1 VFFFNFLT
9 RWRNFT
15 LTRFPNLFSARKIG
29 RLTLKNRIIMAPIDT
44 NLADE
49 KGYVTDALLAF
60 YDRRAA
66 GGTAMII
73 VENSQVDYPTGKNT
87 IRQLAI
93 DHENKIPGL
102 KKLSKTLHDRDT
114 IAAIQ
119 IHHAGRETTL
129 EVTGGKTPVAPSAIP
144 CGHLQ
149 TPVRELSRPEIET
162 LVDKFIAAAILAKQ
176 ANFDLVEIH
185 GAHGY
190 LVGEFLSPYTN
201 RRSDTYGGSFS
212 NRMRFAAEIVHG
224 IKASLGEDFPISFR
238 LSAEE
243 FIRGGLTLKESIRI
257 SKQLQKEG
265 VDVLHVSA
273 GIYES
278 LPTLLEPMSY
288 AQGWRC
294 YLAANIKQAVK
305 IPVITVGVVRE
316 PVFAE
321 QLISEDQADFVAI
334 GRGLLADPNWPVKAE
349 KGNVSAIQRCIG
361 CNEGCLN
368 QRLTKSIQCSVN
380 PETGREQRFKLVPL
394 NKKRKKLVIV
404 GGGPA
409 GLEAARALALRG
421 FHVTLFEKAPYL
433 GGQMRLACIPPGK
446 EKIAWTTEYYEYQMH
461 NLGVDVHLELCAGV
475 PEILD
480 VAPDM
485 VIIATGSTA
494 IKPAAFA
501 SVKSIRTPDEI
512 LLLPE
517 IRGPQNAAV
526 IGGGGIGCET
536 ALFLKEKGLE
546 VFLFEQQNTI
556 ALDVEPI
563 TAWDLIERVE
573 KAGIKIAVNSRV
585 ADIKDNLLQVARAN
599 AEDDKI
605 EAYPFDLV
613 VWAGGRIS
621 NQSLVQQIQQMAT
634 PLKMKVIG
642 DAKSVGKI
650 HDAIYDGYTAAA
662 ER

>member
-1 VFFFNFLT
+1 MT
-9 RWRNFT
+9 P
-15 LTRFPNLFSARKIG
+15 FPHIFSALKIG

-49 KGYVTDALLAF
+49 KGHVTGALMAF

-66 GGTAMII
+66 GGAAMII

-102 KKLSKTLHDRDT
+102 KKLSKILHDRDT
-114 IAAIQ
+114 VAAIQ

-149 TPVRELSRPEIET
+149 TPVRELSRLEIET
-162 LVDKFIAAAILAKQ
+162 LVDKFITSAILAKR

-212 NRMRFAAEIVHG
+212 NRMRFAVEIVHG
-224 IKASLGEDFPISFR
+224 IKAALGKGFPISFR
-238 LSAEE
+238 FSAAE
-243 FIRGGLTLKESIRI
+243 FIPGGITLKESIRI
-257 SKQLQKEG
+257 ARLLQKEG

-288 AQGWRC
+288 DQGWRS
-294 YLAANIKQAVK
+294 YLAANIKQAVE
-305 IPVITVGVVRE
+305 IPVITVGVIRE
-316 PVFAE
+316 PVIAE

-334 GRGLLADPNWPVKAE
+334 GRGLLADPDWPIKAE
-349 KGNVSAIQRCIG
+349 QGKVSEIQRCIG

-380 PETGREQRFKLVPL
+380 PETGREQQFKLLPL
-394 NKKRKKLVIV
+394 KKRRKKLVIV

-409 GLEAARALALRG
+409 GLEAARASALRG
-421 FHVTLFEKAPYL
+421 FYVTLFEKEPYL

-446 EKIAWTTEYYEYQMH
+446 EKIAWTTEYYKYQMH
-461 NLGVDVHLELCAGV
+461 NLGVDVHLQFCAEV
-475 PEILD
+475 TDILD
-480 VAPDM
+480 LAPDM
-485 VIIATGSTA
+485 VVIATGSTA
-494 IKPAAFA
+494 IKPTGLAFL
-501 SVKSIRTPDEI
+501 KNLRTPDEI
-512 LLLPE
+512 LLQTE
-517 IRGPQNAAV
+517 IYGPKIAAI

-536 ALFLKEKGLE
+536 ALFLKEKGLD

-573 KAGIKIAVNSRV
+573 KAGIKKIVNSRV
-585 ADIKDNLLQVARAN
+585 SDIKDKTLHVMRAD
-599 AEDDKI
+599 AENGKM
-605 EAYPFDLV
+605 EAYAFDLV

-621 NQSLVQQIQQMAT
+621 NQSLVQQIQEIAA
-634 PLKMKVIG
+634 PFDIKVIG

-650 HDAIYDGYTAAA
+650 HDAIYDGYVAVTA
-662 ER
+662 R

>member
-1 VFFFNFLT
+1 MT
-9 RWRNFT
+9 P
-15 LTRFPNLFSARKIG
+15 FPHLFSAYKIG
-29 RLTLKNRIIMAPIDT
+29 HLTLKNRIIMAPIDT

-49 KGYVTDALLAF
+49 NGHVTDALLAF

-66 GGTAMII
+66 GGAAMII

-93 DHENKIPGL
+93 DHEDKLPGL
-102 KKLSKTLHDRDT
+102 KKLSGTLHDHDT
-114 IAAIQ
+114 VAAIQ

-149 TPVRELSRPEIET
+149 TPVRELRLSEIEM
-162 LVDKFIAAAILAKQ
+162 LIDKFINAAILAKQ

-201 RRSDTYGGSFS
+201 RRSDIYGGSFA
-212 NRMRFAAEIVHG
+212 NRMRFAVEIVRG
-224 IKASLGEDFPISFR
+224 IKAQAGQDFPISFR
-238 LSAEE
+238 FSAEE
-243 FIRGGLTLKESIRI
+243 FIPGGITLNDSIRI
-257 SKQLQKEG
+257 ARLLQKEG

-288 AQGWRC
+288 HQGWRS
-294 YLAANIKQAVK
+294 YLAANIKQAVE

-321 QLISEDQADFVAI
+321 RLISEDQADFVAI
-334 GRGLLADPNWPVKAE
+334 GRGLLADPDWPIKAE
-349 KGNVSAIQRCIG
+349 QGNVSDIQRCIG

-380 PETGREQRFKLVPL
+380 PETGRERQFKHLPL
-394 NKKRKKLVIV
+394 KKERKKLLII

-409 GLEAARALALRG
+409 GLEAARVAALRD
-421 FHVTLFEKAPYL
+421 FHVTLFEKEPYL

-446 EKIAWTTEYYEYQMH
+446 QKISWTIEYFEYQMQH
-461 NLGVDVHLELCAGV
+461 LGVDVHLQSCAGIT
-475 PEILD
+475 EILD
-480 VAPDM
+480 AAPDI
-485 VIIATGSTA
+485 VVIATGSTA
-494 IKPAAFA
+494 IKPTSFA
-501 SVKSIRTPDEI
+501 SLKNLKTPDEI
-512 LLLPE
+512 LFQSE
-517 IRGPQNAAV
+517 IYGHGINNAAI

-536 ALFLKEKGLE
+536 ALFLKEKGLD
-546 VFLFEQQNTI
+546 VSLFEQQSAI

-573 KAGIKIAVNSRV
+573 KAGIKIAVDSRV
-585 ADIKDNLLQVARAN
+585 ADIKDDTLKIVRAE
-599 AEDDKI
+599 AEETKMVD
-605 EAYPFDLV
+605 YPFDLV
-613 VWAGGRIS
+613 VWAGGRMS
-621 NQSLVQQIQQMAT
+621 NQELVQQIKQIEA
-634 PLKMKVIG
+634 PFDIKVIG

-650 HDAIYDGYTAAA
+650 HDAIYDGYTALSPSIG
-662 ER
+662 

>member
-1 VFFFNFLT
+1 MT
-9 RWRNFT
+9 P
-15 LTRFPNLFSARKIG
+15 FPHLFSAFKIG
-29 RLTLKNRIIMAPIDT
+29 RLTLKNRIVMAPIDT

-49 KGYVTDALLAF
+49 SGHVTDALLAF

-66 GGTAMII
+66 GGAAMII

-93 DHENKIPGL
+93 DHKNKIPGL
-102 KKLSKTLHDRDT
+102 KKLSKALHDHET
-114 IAAIQ
+114 VAAIQ

-149 TPVRELSRPEIET
+149 TPVRELSRSEIET
-162 LVDKFIAAAILAKQ
+162 LIDKFIAAAILAGQ

-201 RRSDTYGGSFS
+201 RRTDSYGGNFS
-212 NRMRFAAEIVHG
+212 NRMRFAVEIIHG
-224 IKASLGEDFPISFR
+224 IKAALGKDFPISFR
-238 LSAEE
+238 FSADE
-243 FIRGGLTLKESIRI
+243 FIPGGIALKDGIRI
-257 SKQLQKEG
+257 ARRLQKAG

-288 AQGWRC
+288 DQGWRS
-294 YLAANIKQAVK
+294 YLAASIKQAVD

-316 PVFAE
+316 PGIAE
-321 QLISEDQADFVAI
+321 QLISEKQADFVAI
-334 GRGLLADPNWPVKAE
+334 GRGLLADAEWPIKAE
-349 KGNVSAIQRCIG
+349 KGRVSEIQRCIG

-380 PETGREQRFKLVPL
+380 PETGRELRFKHLPPI
-394 NKKRKKLVIV
+394 KRRKKLLVV

-409 GLEAARALALRG
+409 GLEAARVSAMRG
-421 FHVTLFEKAPYL
+421 FHVTLFEKEPYL

-446 EKIAWTTEYYEYQMH
+446 EKITWTIEYYEYQMQH
-461 NLGVDVHLELCAGV
+461 LDVDVHLQICAGIT
-475 PEILD
+475 EILD
-480 VAPDM
+480 AAPDLA
-485 VIIATGSTA
+485 VIATGSTA
-494 IKPAAFA
+494 VKPAAFA
-501 SVKSIRTPDEI
+501 SLKNLKTPDEI
-512 LLLPE
+512 LLQSE
-517 IRGPQNAAV
+517 RCGHGIKNVAV

-536 ALFLKEKGLE
+536 ALFLKEKELN
-546 VFLFEQQNTI
+546 VFLFEQQSAI

-573 KAGIKIAVNSRV
+573 KAGIKKIVNSRIS
-585 ADIKDNLLQVARAN
+585 DIKDNILRVERTEAVRD
-599 AEDDKI
+599 EM
-605 EAYPFDLV
+605 EAYAFDLI
-613 VWAGGRIS
+613 VWAGGRKPR
-621 NQSLVQQIQQMAT
+621 QSLVQQIQQM
-634 PLKMKVIG
+634 PGPFDFQVIG

-650 HDAIYDGYTAAA
+650 HDAIYDGYAVIAA
-662 ER
+662 R